1 MQISKPKILIGFLVI
16 ILVII
21 VSLLLPKE
29 EVFLQEE
36 IYEPQETKE
45 KFIYVHI
52 DGAINN
58 PGIKE
63 VVEGTRLFE
72 LIELAGGETED
83 ADLSRLNLASILKD
97 EQKIIVPYA
106 IIEEESNSP
115 ISSNNSAIT
124 TSKKSNSSISK
135 IININYA
142 SVSELTALA
151 GIGEA
156 MAKRIVEYRDEN
168 GLFNSIEDIMNVSG
182 IGEAKFNKIK
192 DDITI

>member
-1 MQISKPKILIGFLVI
+1 M
-16 ILVII
+16 
-21 VSLLLPKE
+21 
-29 EVFLQEE
+29 
-36 IYEPQETKE
+36 
-45 KFIYVHI
+45 
-52 DGAINN
+52 
-58 PGIKE
+58 
-63 VVEGTRLFE
+63 
-72 LIELAGGETED
+72 
-83 ADLSRLNLASILKD
+83 
-97 EQKIIVPYA
+97 PYA